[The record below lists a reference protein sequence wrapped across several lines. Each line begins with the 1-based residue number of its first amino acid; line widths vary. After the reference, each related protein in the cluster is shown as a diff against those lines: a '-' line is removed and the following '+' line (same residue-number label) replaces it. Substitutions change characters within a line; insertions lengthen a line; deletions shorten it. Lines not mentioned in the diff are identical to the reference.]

1 LKFVSTRNPARRVS
15 FEEALFQGLAPDG
28 GLYIPEEGLE
38 LQTHF
43 KALDRNSS
51 FHEISALVTAYLLK
65 GELDAGAVH
74 RVVKNAF
81 PFEPKLVQ
89 VDDQLSILELYHGPS
104 CAFKDFGASFLAS
117 AMEEFLQSSDRKAVI
132 LTATSG
138 DTGSAVATAF
148 YGKKN
153 IDVVILYPSG
163 RVSPLQEKQLTTLG
177 GNITALE
184 VTGSFDDCQRMVK
197 AAFMD
202 PDLSKAYPL
211 TSANSISLGRLIPQ
225 SFYYIWAFAQLKDQ
239 LKEEFFFS
247 VPSGNFGNL
256 TAGLNAWKWGLP
268 VTGFVA
274 ATNAND
280 VVPRY
285 LETGIFSP
293 RPSQLTYSNAMDVG
307 NPSNFERMEA
317 LFQKNWNLMR
327 SLVFGDS
334 VTDAETLETIRDV
347 KNQHNM
353 FLCPHTAVGYSAAR
367 RFLEH
372 EARDNSHICV
382 LSTAHPAKFIEVVEL
397 ATGQKPE
404 LPPPLLAAAT
414 RTKVSHK
421 IGNTLA
427 DLSQI
432 LYQVI
437 K

>member
-1 LKFVSTRNPARRVS
+1 MKFISTRNPGVRVT

-28 GLYIPEEGLE
+28 GLYIPEESLE

-43 KALDRNSS
+43 KALGKQST
-51 FHEISALVTAYLLK
+51 FHEIAALVTAYLLK
-65 GELDAGAVH
+65 GELDAAAVH
-74 RVVKNAF
+74 RIVRNAF
-81 PFEPKLVQ
+81 PFEPKLVK
-89 VDDQLSILELYHGPS
+89 VDDHLSILELFHGPS

-117 AMEEFLQSSDRKAVI
+117 AMEEYLQHSDRKAVI

-184 VTGSFDDCQRMVK
+184 VAGSFDDCQRLVK
-197 AAFMD
+197 AAFVD
-202 PDLSKAYPL
+202 PELSKAFPL

-225 SFYYIWAFAQLKDQ
+225 SFYYIWAFAQLKEQ
-239 LKEEFFFS
+239 LRGEFFFS

-256 TAGLNAWKWGLP
+256 TAGLNAWSWGLP

-280 VVPRY
+280 VVPQY
-285 LETGIFSP
+285 LETGIFAP
-293 RPSQLTYSNAMDVG
+293 RPSQLTVSNAMDVG
-307 NPSNFERMEA
+307 NPSNFERMES
-317 LFQKNWNLMR
+317 LFHKNWNLMR

-334 VTDAETLETIRDV
+334 VTDPETLETMREV
-347 KNQHNM
+347 KAAHNM
-353 FLCPHTAVGYSAAR
+353 FLCPHTAVGYRAAR
-367 RFLEH
+367 RFLDR

-382 LSTAHPAKFIEVVEL
+382 LATAHPAKFIEVVER
-397 ATGQKPE
+397 ATGLTPE
-404 LPPPLLAAAT
+404 LPPPLVAANAK
-414 RTKVSHK
+414 TKKSHK

-427 DLSQI
+427 DLSHI
-432 LYQVI
+432 LRQVI
-437 K
+437 H